1 MIVHAKNFHSNKLR
15 IKFELEAALSFE
27 VPVIVLG
34 SDQSA
39 KSLESTR
46 SGSPCDGINDYF

>member
-15 IKFELEAALSFE
+15 IKFELKAALSFE
-27 VPVIVLG
+27 VPMIVLG

-39 KSLESTR
+39 KSSETTR
-46 SGSPCDGINDYF
+46 SGSPCDVIDYF